1 MSVTGRLAWT
11 LVSGLLL
18 SSLFGVYVGLV
29 SPRLAVPRRAEP
41 LAAGSDDFPSGPPR
55 DNAEWARRYLPEWA
69 VTARW
74 QGRWGQT
81 YFFAGRQE
89 AIDEARVVRF
99 APFALIHVPVTAS
112 DDSTTGPATGPRA
125 GEAEP
130 VVILADSAVVRFPD
144 SVDLDDPDPRLA
156 IGCRL
161 DGAVEVI
168 GADGLRIRGGNF
180 LFDREAMMV
189 VSNDPVRLAWSGHTG
204 RADGVEVQLG
214 NSVGGRPEDSGTR
227 SPVSRRVGLPAGP
240 IESVRLLRDV
250 ELEMALE
257 NRDVSAKV
265 TGRSRPWKISCDGP
279 MVVDPVRLLAT
290 FVDTVRVQRPAES
303 GQWDNLDCQRLSLR
317 FRRHDASTS
326 GQGTGPAQKPAQVR
340 QADSVLRFVQFEA
353 LGAPVRVTSVVQ
365 DLEARTNRLV
375 YRADGGTMELA
386 GEVAAVWKRG
396 RLVCDQVVLS
406 RGADGRIDRAN
417 CRGAGTM
424 TWQHPGPRPVPLMA
438 SWSGR
443 MTFSPEPGSSLD
455 LVVLEGKPL
464 VRYGVGSALTA
475 ESIRI
480 WLNRDPDRRLVGQ
493 AGSLSTSAR
502 ITRLI
507 ARDQV
512 GVIMPG
518 AYVGTGLLDVSFEP
532 LPVSKVVGA
541 SATRPVEPLI
551 SAGDKAEE
559 PDSPVDPAVVSSKSI
574 RGRVGMP
581 TGGGDWVLREAVI
594 EGGVRLVRES
604 SSGDDPVQVDGERIR
619 IAETPGGGQ
628 GVTIEGRPAVL
639 KSGDDTLSG
648 PMIRLDNSSGR
659 GSVEGSGSLSM
670 PVEQLLSGDRAP
682 RGTRLEVRWEERLVL
697 DGAKFSFLGD
707 VKSELGDSRVDCEQ
721 LDVTLSRA
729 PDLSINGRGDR
740 DLEFKTLMFRHSV
753 HLTRYT
759 FDPAGDGL
767 GPTSRAKSPRLS
779 EILKARLANL
789 QVDLSTRDTK
799 ALGPGWIQ
807 FWQRGQ
813 RRHVPLAPTVLARA
827 NLPLEL
833 DAADWQYLRVDFS
846 KSSEGNMDRGF
857 ATFDD
862 QVQVVTGHVSRPGD
876 VIDPD
881 RLGRD
886 AGWLQCDSLQVT
898 REAVPGQEANAGV
911 IPVSGSPTGLSS
923 RPRRLIRGSLTLQA
937 RGDATGAGRLS
948 SQSWFA
954 RAETISFNESSG
966 RVVMSSAGQQKA
978 TLWRRNSE
986 NGPYSRVDARRLLM
1000 SLKTGEVVLD
1010 RASTTRF
1017 VPEGG

>member
-1 MSVTGRLAWT
+1 ML
-11 LVSGLLL
+11 
-18 SSLFGVYVGLV
+18 
-29 SPRLAVPRRAEP
+29 
-41 LAAGSDDFPSGPPR
+41 
-55 DNAEWARRYLPEWA
+55 
-69 VTARW
+69 
-74 QGRWGQT
+74 
-81 YFFAGRQE
+81 
-89 AIDEARVVRF
+89 
-99 APFALIHVPVTAS
+99 H
-112 DDSTTGPATGPRA
+112 
-125 GEAEP
+125 
-130 VVILADSAVVRFPD
+130 
-144 SVDLDDPDPRLA
+144 
-156 IGCRL
+156 
-161 DGAVEVI
+161 
-168 GADGLRIRGGNF
+168 
-180 LFDREAMMV
+180 
-189 VSNDPVRLAWSGHTG
+189 
-204 RADGVEVQLG
+204 
-214 NSVGGRPEDSGTR
+214 
-227 SPVSRRVGLPAGP
+227 
-240 IESVRLLRDV
+240 
-250 ELEMALE
+250 
-257 NRDVSAKV
+257 
-265 TGRSRPWKISCDGP
+265 
-279 MVVDPVRLLAT
+279 
-290 FVDTVRVQRPAES
+290 
-303 GQWDNLDCQRLSLR
+303 
-317 FRRHDASTS
+317 
-326 GQGTGPAQKPAQVR
+326 
-340 QADSVLRFVQFEA
+340 FVQFEA
-353 LGAPVRVTSVVQ
+353 LGAPVRVGSVVQ
-365 DLEARTNRLV
+365 DLEARANRLV
-375 YRADGGTMELA
+375 YRADGGTMELQ
-386 GEVAAVWKRG
+386 GEVSAVWKRG

-424 TWQHPGPRPVPLMA
+424 TWQQPGPRPVPFMA

-443 MTFSPEPGSSLD
+443 MTFTPDPGSSLD

-480 WLNRDPDRRLVGQ
+480 WLNRDRDRID
-493 AGSLSTSAR
+493 AGRAVSLSTSAR

-541 SATRPVEPLI
+541 SATRPAETLI
-551 SAGDKAEE
+551 PAGEKAKES
-559 PDSPVDPAVVSSKSI
+559 DSPVNPAVVSSKSI

-581 TGGGDWVLREAVI
+581 TGGGDWVLREVVI

-604 SSGDDPVQVDGERIR
+604 SSGDDPVQMDGERIR
-619 IAETPGGGQ
+619 ITEASGGGQ
-628 GVTIEGRPAVL
+628 GVTIVGRPAVL
-639 KSGDDTLSG
+639 KSGDGKLSG
-648 PMIRLDNSSGR
+648 PAIRLDNSSGR

-670 PVEQLLSGDRAP
+670 PAEQLLSGDPAP

-729 PDLSINGRGDR
+729 PDLSIKGRGGR
-740 DLEFKTLMFRHSV
+740 DLELKTLMFRHSV

-759 FDPAGDGL
+759 FDPAGDGVDQ
-767 GPTSRAKSPRLS
+767 TSASSRAKGPRLS

-813 RRHVPLAPTVLARA
+813 RRPVPLAPTVLARA

-846 KSSEGNMDRGF
+846 RSSEGNMDRGF

-886 AGWLQCDSLQVT
+886 AGWLQCNSLQVT
-898 REAVPGQEANAGV
+898 REAVPGQEANAGMDGV
-911 IPVSGSPTGLSS
+911 IPVSGSPTSPSS
-923 RPRRLIRGSLTLQA
+923 RPRRLTRGSLTLQA